1 MIFWNLSLPRR
12 QKIALWALFAVGAC
26 TAVASLVRMYYIY
39 LDFWKS
45 YDFTWIG
52 YQIWLWTSTELAV
65 AIVCASAPS
74 LKSIFIKFFGGAGVR
89 EKVKK
94 GICKVTRR
102 AYSSS
107 DNTSQDRTPD
117 PTTIASQLLDSADE
131 LQQKEKMVKHEP
143 TTSLWEDITSRFP
156 WSRRGLR
163 NKSCGDIEAPSTAS
177 ELRTTRRPRHLAR
190 DESWSMYDQ
199 SGFGAGGK
207 GVTIVTLRSR
217 TASRASRIPGEDD
230 SDSMSDV
237 PEMPRLR
244 MEEAGTDDM
253 VVHVQTTLEIS
264 ESPVLARQ
272 LGGVL

>member
-1 MIFWNLSLPRR
+1 
-12 QKIALWALFAVGAC
+12 
-26 TAVASLVRMYYIY
+26 MYYIY

-74 LKSIFIKFFGGAGVR
+74 LKSIFIKFFGGVGVR
-89 EKVKK
+89 EKMRK
-94 GICKVTRR
+94 GVCKVTGR

-107 DNTSQDRTPD
+107 DNTSQNRTPD
-117 PTTIASQLLDSADE
+117 PTTIASQLLDSANE
-131 LQQKEKMVKHEP
+131 LQQKEKVVKHEP

-156 WSRRGLR
+156 WSRRDLT
-163 NKSCGDIEAPSTAS
+163 NKSRGDIEALSTPS
-177 ELRTTRRPRHLAR
+177 ELPTTRRPTHLAR
-190 DESWSMYDQ
+190 DESWSTYDQ

-207 GVTIVTLRSR
+207 GVTIVTSRSR
-217 TASRASRIPGEDD
+217 TASRASRISGDDGSADD
-230 SDSMSDV
+230 SSMSDV
-237 PEMPRLR
+237 PEMPPLP
-244 MEEAGTDDM
+244 MEEAGSDDM
-253 VVHVQTTLEIS
+253 VVHVQTTLEVS